1 MFFKLIYTYIDLHD
15 IPIYLISIY
24 SCELNEALGLTYNC
38 FIILWI
44 QETPALMFTTYL
56 NR

>member
-1 MFFKLIYTYIDLHD
+1 MFLSSYIHILTYND

-24 SCELNEALGLTYNC
+24 SCELNEALGLKYNC

-44 QETPALMFTTYL
+44 QEILALMFTT
-56 NR
+56 